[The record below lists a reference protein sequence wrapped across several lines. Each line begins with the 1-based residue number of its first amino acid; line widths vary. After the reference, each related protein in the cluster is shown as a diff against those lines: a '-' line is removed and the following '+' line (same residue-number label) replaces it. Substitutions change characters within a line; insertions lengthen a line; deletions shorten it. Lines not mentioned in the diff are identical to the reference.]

1 MQTLSEILFA
11 SSNKNKFREA
21 RSILSKFGI
30 ELKFLSC
37 HLQEIQADGL
47 EQIARDKVIQAF
59 LLCSKPV
66 IVEDDGLFINSLNGF
81 PGPYSSFILKTI
93 GNRGI
98 LKLVSRQRSA
108 TFRSVIAY
116 CEKNGDVRLFS
127 AKVLG
132 KISKKERGRK
142 WGFDPIFIPRGLRQT
157 YSQLHEK
164 NTTSH
169 RYLALRK
176 LANWYLRKPLSS
188 GR

>member
-37 HLQEIQADGL
+37 HLQEIQADDL
-47 EQIARDKVIQAF
+47 EQIARDKIIQAF

-93 GNRGI
+93 GNKGI
-98 LKLVSRQRSA
+98 LKLMSVQRSA
-108 TFRSVIAY
+108 VFRSVIAY
-116 CEKNGDVRLFS
+116 CEEEEDVRLFS
-127 AKVLG
+127 EDIFG
-132 KISKKERGRK
+132 KISKQELRSEER
-142 WGFDPIFIPRGLRQT
+142 
-157 YSQLHEK
+157 
-164 NTTSH
+164 
-169 RYLALRK
+169 
-176 LANWYLRKPLSS
+176 
-188 GR
+188 